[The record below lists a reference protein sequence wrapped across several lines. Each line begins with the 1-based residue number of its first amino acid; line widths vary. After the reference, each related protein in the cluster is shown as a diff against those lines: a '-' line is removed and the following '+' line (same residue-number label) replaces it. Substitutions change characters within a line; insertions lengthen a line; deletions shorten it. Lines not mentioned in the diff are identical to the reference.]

1 MIRKLSSL
9 AILTFCGVLSYSQ
22 SLPLQ
27 ITSPPDQTT
36 VFPGQTVTITV
47 AADPTVTE
55 IGVAGQ
61 NPLGFTQT
69 TSGPLQFTLTI
80 PANTPFDGYQ
90 VNATGLAA
98 TGEDVVSA
106 PITIFVLPP
115 FGYSKINSEPTVL
128 RFRAPGEMMPLRVLA
143 HAPDGTRPDVTHS
156 RGTFYFSF
164 DSSIAT
170 VDNRGLV
177 TAVAPGSTFIGV
189 ESSSAQLSV
198 NVKVAT
204 PPAPPTQDNIPP
216 VTNVAASP
224 TANGAGWNN
233 SNVTLQFS
241 ASDNPGGSGVKSITV
256 STSGSQTGQTVFPG
270 SSATVT
276 ITTEGTTTVS
286 YFAVDN
292 AGNQETAK
300 TLVIKLDK
308 TPPAIAGLP
317 TNCSLWPPNGTMVT
331 VGTVSASDA
340 LSGLAT
346 FAVSTTSSEPADPN
360 RGPDIVIT
368 GSGLG
373 PETVALRADRLGTGP
388 GRTYTITA
396 TASDV
401 AGNTTSQNAV
411 CVVPHDQG
419 N

>member
-1 MIRKLSSL
+1 MNCRASS
-9 AILTFCGVLSYSQ
+9 
-22 SLPLQ
+22 
-27 ITSPPDQTT
+27 
-36 VFPGQTVTITV
+36 
-47 AADPTVTE
+47 
-55 IGVAGQ
+55 
-61 NPLGFTQT
+61 
-69 TSGPLQFTLTI
+69 
-80 PANTPFDGYQ
+80 
-90 VNATGLAA
+90 
-98 TGEDVVSA
+98 
-106 PITIFVLPP
+106 
-115 FGYSKINSEPTVL
+115 
-128 RFRAPGEMMPLRVLA
+128 
-143 HAPDGTRPDVTHS
+143 
-156 RGTFYFSF
+156 YF
-164 DSSIAT
+164 
-170 VDNRGLV
+170 L
-177 TAVAPGSTFIGV
+177 
-189 ESSSAQLSV
+189 
-198 NVKVAT
+198 
-204 PPAPPTQDNIPP
+204 
-216 VTNVAASP
+216 
-224 TANGAGWNN
+224 
-233 SNVTLQFS
+233 
-241 ASDNPGGSGVKSITV
+241 
-256 STSGSQTGQTVFPG
+256 STSGAQTGQTVFPG

-276 ITTEGTTTVS
+276 IATEGTTTVS

-346 FAVSTTSSEPADPN
+346 FAVSATSSESADPN

-373 PETVALRADRLGTGP
+373 PETVTLRADRLGTGP

-396 TASDV
+396 TASDI